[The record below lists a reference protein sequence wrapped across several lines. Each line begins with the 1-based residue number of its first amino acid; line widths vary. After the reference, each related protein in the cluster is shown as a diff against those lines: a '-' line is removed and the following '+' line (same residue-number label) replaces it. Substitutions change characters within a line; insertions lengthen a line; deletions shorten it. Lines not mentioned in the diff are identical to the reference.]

1 MTTDEADLAAMV
13 IFPYILICMGDF
25 DYSAP
30 AELFMGKRRG
40 TARGRA
46 MTYKRFPTSAEAI
59 NYAVGTLD
67 PVELAGAVLVVGD
80 ERYEG
85 AQIQELYEGT
95 R

>member
-13 IFPYILICMGDF
+13 IFPYIFICMGDF

-30 AELFMGKRRG
+30 AELFMGKGRG
-40 TARGRA
+40 TARRGRA

-67 PVELAGAVLVVGD
+67 PVELAGAVVGD

-85 AQIQELYEGT
+85 AQIQELHEGT